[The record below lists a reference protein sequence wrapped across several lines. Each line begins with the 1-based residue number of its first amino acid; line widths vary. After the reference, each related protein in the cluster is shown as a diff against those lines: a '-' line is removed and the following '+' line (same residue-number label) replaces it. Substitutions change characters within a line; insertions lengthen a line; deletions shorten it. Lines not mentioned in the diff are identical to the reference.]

1 MRKVVALHPS
11 LASPDLRSLVDSAD
25 LQRIQDEMAA
35 ETGLAIIM
43 VDSVGTPVTNGSQF
57 SGFCQLLRR
66 DPRIRKLCM
75 SCDAHG
81 GLQAA
86 IEGRPIV
93 YKCHAG
99 LVDFSI
105 PILVG
110 DSYIG
115 AILAG
120 QVLNSRE
127 QQAEAMGELNRQLQV
142 AGDDAEKLMQQIN
155 VVHVD
160 RLYQV
165 ADQLIQLTNQ
175 ALGVSPGTVHTRFGA
190 HLGAARQTASTD
202 HGTGEPQLFEVDGLP
217 ALNHIATPQPKP
229 LIDQD
234 EMLRNLMERNISG
247 NLDMLSRFLDD
258 VLPHWSMKIKPS
270 QLTGFE
276 DAIIGLARTDGPMVA
291 GEISRMVTSNRA
303 RRHGAINRYECQV
316 YCERLLVKMHNL
328 MEPDLADQDRS
339 VATLINEIEKDPTSF
354 LTVGK
359 AAEYLNWSESHF
371 SRRFKDETGLSFIQ
385 FVKDKRLEKAKLMLV
400 HTTRPVSRIA
410 NQLGFRPENYFSR
423 VFKKQ
428 TGMTP
433 GEYRDKYTEEV
444 A

>member
-1 MRKVVALHPS
+1 
-11 LASPDLRSLVDSAD
+11 
-25 LQRIQDEMAA
+25 
-35 ETGLAIIM
+35 
-43 VDSVGTPVTNGSQF
+43 
-57 SGFCQLLRR
+57 
-66 DPRIRKLCM
+66 
-75 SCDAHG
+75 
-81 GLQAA
+81 
-86 IEGRPIV
+86 
-93 YKCHAG
+93 
-99 LVDFSI
+99 
-105 PILVG
+105 
-110 DSYIG
+110 
-115 AILAG
+115 
-120 QVLNSRE
+120 
-127 QQAEAMGELNRQLQV
+127 
-142 AGDDAEKLMQQIN
+142 
-155 VVHVD
+155 
-160 RLYQV
+160 
-165 ADQLIQLTNQ
+165 
-175 ALGVSPGTVHTRFGA
+175 
-190 HLGAARQTASTD
+190 
-202 HGTGEPQLFEVDGLP
+202 
-217 ALNHIATPQPKP
+217 
-229 LIDQD
+229 
-234 EMLRNLMERNISG
+234 
-247 NLDMLSRFLDD
+247 
-258 VLPHWSMKIKPS
+258 
-270 QLTGFE
+270 
-276 DAIIGLARTDGPMVA
+276 
-291 GEISRMVTSNRA
+291 MVTSNRA

>member
-127 QQAEAMGELNRQLQV
+127 QEAEAMGELNRQLQV

-234 EMLRNLMERNISG
+234 EMLRNLMERPRHRQTPDMIIVVVDLLPTANLRPPGSKISFW
-247 NLDMLSRFLDD
+247 RR
-258 VLPHWSMKIKPS
+258 PH
-270 QLTGFE
+270 
-276 DAIIGLARTDGPMVA
+276 
-291 GEISRMVTSNRA
+291 
-303 RRHGAINRYECQV
+303 
-316 YCERLLVKMHNL
+316 
-328 MEPDLADQDRS
+328 
-339 VATLINEIEKDPTSF
+339 
-354 LTVGK
+354 
-359 AAEYLNWSESHF
+359 
-371 SRRFKDETGLSFIQ
+371 
-385 FVKDKRLEKAKLMLV
+385 
-400 HTTRPVSRIA
+400 
-410 NQLGFRPENYFSR
+410 
-423 VFKKQ
+423 
-428 TGMTP
+428 
-433 GEYRDKYTEEV
+433 EEF
-444 A
+444 

>member
-1 MRKVVALHPS
+1 MRNVVALHPGA
-11 LASPDLRSLVDSAD
+11 ASPDLRSLVDSAD

-35 ETGLAIIM
+35 ETGLGIIM
-43 VDSVGTPVTNGSQF
+43 VDSVGTPVTTGSQF

-66 DPRIRKLCM
+66 DPRIARLCM

-86 IEGRPIV
+86 IEGRPVV

-99 LVDFSI
+99 LIDFSI

-127 QQAEAMGELNRQLQV
+127 QQAEAMAELDRQLRV
-142 AGDDAEKLMQQIN
+142 TGEDAERIMQDIN

-160 RLYQV
+160 RLYKV
-165 ADQLIQLTNQ
+165 ADQLIQLTNK
-175 ALGVSPGTVHTRFGA
+175 ALGVSPDTVHTNFGA
-190 HLGAARQTASTD
+190 HLGAARHTVPLEATPSS
-202 HGTGEPQLFEVDGLP
+202 PQLFEVDQLNALNPLP
-217 ALNHIATPQPKP
+217 APKQRQP
-229 LIDQD
+229 LDLEEIT
-234 EMLRNLMERNISG
+234 RNLMARNISG
-247 NLDMLSRFLDD
+247 NLEILTRFLDE
-258 VLPHWSMKIKPS
+258 VLPHWSMKIKPA
-270 QLTGFE
+270 QLAEFE
-276 DAIIGLARTDGPMVA
+276 DALITIARGDGPMVG
-291 GEISRMVTSNRA
+291 GEISRMVTTNRA
-303 RRHGAINRYECQV
+303 RRQGAVNRYECQV
-316 YCERLLVKMHNL
+316 YCERLLVRLHNL
-328 MEPDLADQDRS
+328 MEPDLADQERTI
-339 VATLINEIEKDPTSF
+339 ATLINEIDKDPTSF

-359 AAEYLNWSESHF
+359 AAAYLNWSESHF
-371 SRRFKDETGLSFIQ
+371 SRRFKDETGVSFIQ
-385 FVKDKRLEKAKLMLV
+385 FVKDKRLERAKLMLV
-400 HTTRPVSRIA
+400 HTTKPVSRIA

-428 TGMTP
+428 VGMTP
-433 GEYRDKYTEEV
+433 GEYRDKFTEEV